1 MFPLYVIFVSGTLGS
16 AHYGSDL
23 FWTIAFGLSRK
34 NLVHGISRVLL
45 EISSIFWLWSA
56 TGAWR
61 WWGPRL
67 GGRRTKCSGKQG
79 ERGYCPTPGGST
91 LLHTSPHCSTHCTD
105 LHLTQ
110 KYFFFHFKS
119 FGAKKA
125 SGFFQIKCGPQP
137 TPRVIL
143 NILTLTTTS
152 IPWRHNTLHLQCGWW
167 WSVVHHGILWYHDA
181 PWCPVDHYGTTVQC
195 SPHEDVA

>member
-34 NLVHGISRVLL
+34 NFVHGISRVLL
-45 EISSIFWLWSA
+45 EISSIFSSFLALKCNRCMEVVGTQTGRQTDEMFRKAGRERVLSHSRGLHTAPHTLHWSA
-56 TGAWR
+56 SHSKI
-61 WWGPRL
+61 L
-67 GGRRTKCSGKQG
+67 
-79 ERGYCPTPGGST
+79 
-91 LLHTSPHCSTHCTD
+91 
-105 LHLTQ
+105 
-110 KYFFFHFKS
+110 FFHSKG

-152 IPWRHNTLHLQCGWW
+152 IPWRHNALQCGWW
-167 WSVVHHGILWYHDA
+167 GGVLHIV
-181 PWCPVDHYGTTVQC
+181 
-195 SPHEDVA
+195 